1 MLMYT
6 REDSERIPFPDWL
19 VVLPS
24 SPITSP
30 APAPITKTAAF
41 ENRENCRGEQ
51 RPQEEMSSSLWLEE
65 PTRFCP
71 SVEID
76 SSSGMRKKA
85 RVSSQRWLKQEND
98 PEAIQWETMTS
109 GTASDVEQDNT
120 LSSAVSSKPL
130 TALALSPAE
139 GLPPS
144 VMLTITKLQCLLE
157 SKQERI
163 SFLERQ
169 VEDLQQDRKFLRSQ
183 IENLTSFRSAP
194 ATASTA
200 EDSKPGKLLYS
211 DPKPRKRS
219 RVESSCSSFSN
230 DSGSEESACTLT
242 SGTSSD
248 MKRKRHHR
256 ERRRGKKAKDYS
268 RKRATGVQYV
278 IHRYKQ
284 VLSAFNK
291 KKSMSGAFRHYGID
305 RNTIANTAPIA
316 ELYLAAKET
325 LHLVGLFHPREETL
339 VKYAQ
344 KCAILIESDE
354 GLSRKI
360 EQMKATGEL
369 LPITAKKSKNHSL
382 LGGLQGD
389 SCVSMDNVG

>member
-1 MLMYT
+1 
-6 REDSERIPFPDWL
+6 
-19 VVLPS
+19 
-24 SPITSP
+24 
-30 APAPITKTAAF
+30 
-41 ENRENCRGEQ
+41 
-51 RPQEEMSSSLWLEE
+51 MSSSLWTEE
-65 PTRFCP
+65 PAQFSP

-76 SSSGMRKKA
+76 SSSSMRKKA

-98 PEAIQWETMTS
+98 PEVVQWETMTS

-120 LSSAVSSKPL
+120 LSSAVSS
-130 TALALSPAE
+130 
-139 GLPPS
+139 LPPS

-169 VEDLQQDRKFLRSQ
+169 VEDLQQDRKFLRCQ
-183 IENLTSFRSAP
+183 IENLTTARSAP
-194 ATASTA
+194 AIASTA
-200 EDSKPGKLLYS
+200 EGSTRPFHLL
-211 DPKPRKRS
+211 PRKRS
-219 RVESSCSSFSN
+219 RTVSSCSSFSN
-230 DSGSEESACTLT
+230 DSGSDDSVCTLT
-242 SGTSSD
+242 SATSGEV
-248 MKRKRHHR
+248 KRKRHHK
-256 ERRRGKKAKDYS
+256 EKRRGKKAKDYS

-316 ELYLAAKET
+316 ELYLAAKEM

-344 KCAILIESDE
+344 KCAVLIESDE
-354 GLSRKI
+354 ALSRKI

-369 LPITAKKSKNHSL
+369 LPITAKKSKSHAH
-382 LGGLQGD
+382 LGGLPGD
-389 SCVSMDNVG
+389 TCGSMDTVG